1 MPQLA
6 AVSLHYSDTGHR
18 HMTFLSTDSIEEIAK
33 EASGSGRYLNPSKID
48 GEVRVRFF
56 GSGITGFEAWTD
68 DNKPVRW
75 ETKPEE
81 LPANIRH
88 TEGYQ
93 PLKRFIAGLV
103 YDYSVNDFKIL
114 QITQK
119 TLMDQLFKFIKD
131 EDYGDPTA
139 YDIKI
144 GKVGEGKKTEYT
156 LVAAPPKAV
165 KADLQARYDELECD
179 LTRLFDGDDPFAAAA
194 A

>member
-1 MPQLA
+1 MS
-6 AVSLHYSDTGHR
+6 VSD
-18 HMTFLSTDSIEEIAK
+18 FLSASAIEEISK
-33 EASGSGRYLNPSKID
+33 ESSGSGRYLSPSKID

-56 GSGITGFEAWTD
+56 GAGITGFEAWTE

-75 ETKPEE
+75 EAKPEE
-81 LPANIRH
+81 LPAGIRQQ
-88 TEGYQ
+88 EGFQ
-93 PLKRFIAGLV
+93 TLKRFIAGLV
-103 YDYSVNDFKIL
+103 YDYSANDFKIL

-144 GKVGEGKKTEYT
+144 GKTGEGKKTEYT

-165 KADLQARYDELECD
+165 KADLQARYDELTCD
-179 LTRLFDGDDPFAAAA
+179 LSRLFDGDDPFAAPAA
-194 A
+194 